1 MKKEL
6 DNNVMRAREEVQR
19 EIEVGV
25 CCVVFVILLC
35 LFRIWRG
42 RMVLRKEGTM
52 MGGRC
57 VFIVYYC
64 ITVLM
69 CCFC

>member
-6 DNNVMRAREEVQR
+6 DGNVMRAREEVRR

-25 CCVVFVILLC
+25 CCVVFVIIIFVC
-35 LFRIWRG
+35 FRTWRG
-42 RMVLRKEGTM
+42 YMVLRKEVMM

-57 VFIVYYC
+57 VYC
-64 ITVLM
+64 VLL
-69 CCFC
+69 